1 MKNIIIA
8 IIAVLT
14 LSACTQQKIGYVD
27 SSDLVQDYKAVKK
40 LEKELGQ
47 KQASFQAKYKQI
59 AADFEKEVKE
69 FQSKAKKYSQKK
81 GQAKY
86 EALMLKQQ
94 QIQQAQQAENGQLQK
109 ESQERMD
116 AIVDDVKAFVKEY
129 AKTNGY
135 TYILGS
141 NEAGSVLYGDS
152 KLDLTETILAAMNKK
167 FKEEGKIVAAK
178 TEAAS
183 KEEGKSEEPVK
194 EETPAP
200 AE

>member
-27 SSDLVQDYKAVKK
+27 SSDLVQDYKAVKE
-40 LEKELGQ
+40 LETELGE
-47 KQASFQAKYKQI
+47 KQALFQAKYQQI
-59 AADFEKEVKE
+59 ATEFEKEVQE
-69 FQSKAKKYSQKK
+69 FQANAKKFSQKK

-86 EALMLKQQ
+86 EALMMKQQ
-94 QIQQAQQAENGQLQK
+94 QIQQSQQAENGQLQQ

-116 AIVDDVKAFVKEY
+116 KIVDDVKDFVKEY

-152 KLDLTETILAAMNKK
+152 ELDLTETILVAMNKK
-167 FKEEGKIVAAK
+167 FKENDGKIVEPEVKEVEA
-178 TEAAS
+178 TET
-183 KEEGKSEEPVK
+183 
-194 EETPAP
+194 EETPT
-200 AE
+200 EETSEK